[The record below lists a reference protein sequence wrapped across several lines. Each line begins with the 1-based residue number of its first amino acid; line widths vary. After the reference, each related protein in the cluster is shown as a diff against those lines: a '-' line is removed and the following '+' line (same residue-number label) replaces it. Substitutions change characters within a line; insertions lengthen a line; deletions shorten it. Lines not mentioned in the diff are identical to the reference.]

1 MNTHQIVN
9 DSYHKI
15 ITMDTTLTSQ
25 KIGFDYFHEFF
36 VLRQKNI
43 MKNSK
48 TLIFYS
54 LIYHT
59 FMINTYIQCDIELK
73 NTINS

>member
-25 KIGFDYFHEFF
+25 KIGFDYFHDFF
-36 VLRQKNI
+36 VLRQKI
-43 MKNSK
+43 LWK
-48 TLIFYS
+48 TA
-54 LIYHT
+54 
-59 FMINTYIQCDIELK
+59 K
-73 NTINS
+73 R